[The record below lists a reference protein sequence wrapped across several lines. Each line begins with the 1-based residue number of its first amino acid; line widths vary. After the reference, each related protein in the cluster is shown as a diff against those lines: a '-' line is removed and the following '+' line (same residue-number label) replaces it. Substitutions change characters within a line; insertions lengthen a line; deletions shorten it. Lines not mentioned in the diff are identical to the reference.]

1 MINYLPDAEYVVEL
15 VIMLFLDI
23 HGRVNLYIYIRIYL
37 LTCIVILGRFTLSQY
52 SILSTFS
59 FELYPLSLPAFRLAN
74 QK

>member
-37 LTCIVILGRFTLSQY
+37 LTCIVILGRVTLSQY
-52 SILSTFS
+52 SILST
-59 FELYPLSLPAFRLAN
+59 
-74 QK
+74 